1 MKALNFLSNVRPGEL
16 FKKFLEH
23 LLGKYNDRKIRTAY
37 QDLFYGEL
45 LLFASQTNARHFL
58 ITQYIL
64 EKISCLL
71 VEVFILF
78 PFCILRGLVM
88 LYSM

>member
-1 MKALNFLSNVRPGEL
+1 MKALNFLSNIRPGEL

-45 LLFASQTNARHFL
+45 LLHKHKQMPDTFS
-58 ITQYIL
+58 
-64 EKISCLL
+64 LL
-71 VEVFILF
+71 STFW
-78 PFCILRGLVM
+78 RKLVA
-88 LYSM
+88 YW